1 MASSPGRIVE
11 SGRGARELYFE
22 QETITPGLRSFDS
35 LERSRA
41 RLTHFYA
48 AVCRLP
54 YLALFWQ
61 TWDPLCLTI
70 HF

>member
-41 RLTHFYA
+41 RLTHFYD
-48 AVCRLP
+48 RSLP
-54 YLALFWQ
+54 TPLVRDSGDPE
-61 TWDPLCLTI
+61 DPLCLPI
-70 HF
+70 PC